1 MKQIKSE
8 KLIKKTQLCASM
20 PKPYIEIVVVK
31 AIHLKKSL
39 LFLSFTSLS
48 YLLETVFNTIDWIRT
63 IFILFLLILISADI
77 SDDKLL
83 RVNYTDTPWDFIK
96 FHLITLL
103 SFTPTLTPLSFWKLL
118 HRYPLIV
125 WKYYTAYPDGRL
137 L

>member
-48 YLLETVFNTIDWIRT
+48 YLLETVFNTVDWIRT

-83 RVNYTDTPWDFIK
+83 RVNYTDTP
-96 FHLITLL
+96 
-103 SFTPTLTPLSFWKLL
+103 
-118 HRYPLIV
+118 
-125 WKYYTAYPDGRL
+125 
-137 L
+137 